1 MALSTHHDM
10 TTAAFIRFIRSEA
23 DYAEEKAQRWRNQAN
38 VLVQQYG
45 EPPHNSWTLT
55 MQQQLQQQQ
64 LAPLDEHGLPK
75 YKGKKRGRKPKKRQ
89 RVHDPNKPKRK
100 HTAYTLFVKDN
111 YPSLKAL
118 QPALQSKDIIGM
130 VARQWANLTLVEK
143 AAWKERAA
151 ATHPEE
157 DDEEGDDDE
166 DDEEEEVTGAT
177 LNDDDD
183 DNDDNDDDD
192 DEQDNVDDQSVDDS
206 PVEEE
211 PQPTRKSGRGRP
223 RKNP

>member
-55 MQQQLQQQQ
+55 MQQQLLQQHLQQQQ

-130 VARQWANLTLVEK
+130 VARQWAHLTLVEK

-157 DDEEGDDDE
+157 DDEEECDDDE
-166 DDEEEEVTGAT
+166 DAT
-177 LNDDDD
+177 ATNLNDDDN
-183 DNDDNDDDD
+183 DNDDNDDDEEND
-192 DEQDNVDDQSVDDS
+192 DDQSVDDS

-211 PQPTRKSGRGRP
+211 PQPMRKSGRGRP